1 MLSCSVW
8 FSVPSF
14 WMDGGLKSRC
24 IGGVYGADG
33 ESHGTIRTVNTT
45 HAAALSSTNSVQKT
59 ICCNLT
65 SSAPDDGRM
74 CPKHVELRIY
84 Q

>member
-1 MLSCSVW
+1 LTNAYTPRNAATIHKLHVG
-8 FSVPSF
+8 SF
-14 WMDGGLKSRC
+14 F
-24 IGGVYGADG
+24 
-33 ESHGTIRTVNTT
+33 T
-45 HAAALSSTNSVQKT
+45 VQKT

-74 CPKHVELRIY
+74 SLKHVELRKL